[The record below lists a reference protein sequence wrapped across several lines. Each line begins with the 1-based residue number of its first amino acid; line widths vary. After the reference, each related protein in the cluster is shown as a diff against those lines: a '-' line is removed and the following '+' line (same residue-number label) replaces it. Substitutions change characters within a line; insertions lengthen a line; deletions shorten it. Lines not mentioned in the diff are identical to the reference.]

1 MPHRVIVMDRLRTPP
16 VTGHLT
22 GETRKGGDAM
32 NALFDQMPEDT
43 VMCLTLVA
51 TPQDVLEAHLN
62 HLARKAVGETLA
74 SEQTRQDVQQARGL
88 IGSAHKLYRGAL
100 AFYLRGR
107 DLAQLDTS
115 GLQLVNVMQIGRAA
129 GRDRVVQELEITG
142 VPCYLKKKNKNT
154 E

>member
-1 MPHRVIVMDRLRTPP
+1 
-16 VTGHLT
+16 
-22 GETRKGGDAM
+22 M

-107 DLAQLDTS
+107 DLAQLDAR
-115 GLQLVNVMQIGRAA
+115 GLQLVNVMLNA
-129 GRDRVVQELEITG
+129 GLQPVREEDEVAPLNSYLRRSEEHTSELQSIMRISYA
-142 VPCYLKKKNKNT
+142 VFCLKKKKT
-154 E
+154 HI

>member
-100 AFYLRGR
+100 AFY
-107 DLAQLDTS
+107 
-115 GLQLVNVMQIGRAA
+115 
-129 GRDRVVQELEITG
+129 DRKSTRLNSVTNAHL
-142 VPCYLKKKNKNT
+142 
-154 E
+154 